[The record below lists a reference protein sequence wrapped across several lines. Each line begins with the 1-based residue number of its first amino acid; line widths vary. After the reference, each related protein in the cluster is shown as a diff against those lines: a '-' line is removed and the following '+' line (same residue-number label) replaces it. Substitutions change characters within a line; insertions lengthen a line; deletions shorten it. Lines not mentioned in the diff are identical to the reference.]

1 MAISVKTVGRS
12 VLESMLFLAFLS
24 MGITILSKIEP
35 EGSQSDSWY
44 WITIPVLC
52 TVASLLVALV
62 FPKPTYW
69 RAFFKFLL
77 GAFLTMAIFGII
89 LAIVGPI
96 LFSWILE
103 LLWGTGGYIWD
114 WASGNG
120 VAAGVGAV
128 MMYIFFTIFVFGLVL
143 SGLFALTNML
153 VVIGVNMFIERRNQG
168 QAQ

>member
-24 MGITILSKIEP
+24 MGITILSNVAP
-35 EGSQSDSWY
+35 EGSQSDAWY
-44 WITIPVLC
+44 WVAIPALC

-69 RAFFKFLL
+69 RAFFKFVL
-77 GAFLTMAIFGII
+77 GAFLTLAIFGIL
-89 LAIVGPI
+89 LAIAGPI

-120 VAAGVGAV
+120 VAAGVAAV

-143 SGLFALTNML
+143 SGLFALTNM
-153 VVIGVNMFIERRNQG
+153 VVVLGVNMFIDKRNQG

>member
-1 MAISVKTVGRS
+1 
-12 VLESMLFLAFLS
+12 MLFLAFLS
-24 MGITILSKIEP
+24 MGITIESNVAP
-35 EGSQSDSWY
+35 EGSQSDAWY
-44 WITIPVLC
+44 WVAIPALC

-69 RAFFKFLL
+69 RAFFKFVL
-77 GAFLTMAIFGII
+77 GAFLTLAIFGIL
-89 LAIVGPI
+89 LAIAGPI

-120 VAAGVGAV
+120 VAAGVAAV

-143 SGLFALTNML
+143 SGLFALTNM
-153 VVIGVNMFIERRNQG
+153 VVVLGVNMFIDKRNQG